1 MKLIDQVTKSL
12 FALCKPCQQDC
23 HYWKSDNQCRLSIFY
38 IFILI
43 GISNLQNL
51 FQCEWQPGTPYH
63 TPRELVKNLAYAAVG
78 TKVKKDL
85 MAGNAVVIFAYGPQ
99 DILFACALDVSQI
112 CVLLLPA
119 YVFMHAS
126 IYECMHPSMYCILIR
141 AISWVSFT
149 HKDNLHSDFAPPCG
163 SKAT

>member
-112 CVLLLPA
+112 CCFASSCICIHACVNIW
-119 YVFMHAS
+119 VHAS
-126 IYECMHPSMYCILIR
+126 KHVLYTYSCDF
-141 AISWVSFT
+141 VS
-149 HKDNLHSDFAPPCG
+149 KLH
-163 SKAT
+163 TQR